1 MTGVDIDCDGRESPR
16 TSSST
21 NGPDGVGYGV
31 NREGGFH
38 LLLSSVQIHIHPHIH
53 NHTSITV
60 GLRVHE
66 HAHTHKRT
74 HIRARAYTHTY
85 IGVHRATNSNSGEG
99 RSARGQVSQSRWRLR
114 RTPRRFLVAFL
125 DRRLPLYL
133 YRPDVPPGVAP
144 DLSLRGPFVD
154 TTHGL
159 PVLFETGVLRRSSQ
173 SCRLNA
179 CRRVSL
185 SLFLLPIFRLFFS
198 FFRPL
203 VFPVP
208 PATTCPAAT
217 GVLTRTTR

>member
-1 MTGVDIDCDGRESPR
+1 MDFTYFSLPYKYISIRIY
-16 TSSST
+16 T
-21 NGPDGVGYGV
+21 
-31 NREGGFH
+31 
-38 LLLSSVQIHIHPHIH
+38 I
-53 NHTSITV
+53 TSITV

-185 SLFLLPIFRLFFS
+185 SLSFSYPSFVSFSLSFALS
-198 FFRPL
+198 FFPFLPPPLVRPL
-203 VFPVP
+203 L
-208 PATTCPAAT
+208 AS
-217 GVLTRTTR
+217 